1 MSLAFEPIR
10 VGQWDLPQR
19 FVMAPLTRNRA
30 GEGMAP
36 TQLNARYYAQRAGAG
51 LIVSEGTQP
60 SLVGQGYL
68 NSPGIHSDAQIEGW
82 RTVADAVHERGGRI
96 VVQLMHAGRIAAA
109 ENKQGAETVAP
120 SAIQAPGKMI
130 TAAGP
135 VDHDLP
141 REIATDELPSV
152 LNEYVQAARNAIE
165 AGLDGVEVHAANGYL
180 LHQFLSPNSN
190 KRTDEYGGSAQGRAR
205 FTVEV
210 IAAVAQAIGADRVG
224 VRISPGH
231 QFNGVVEDDSAD
243 IASTYGTLVD
253 QISNLGLAYLSILA
267 DPDSDLFADLS
278 QRFGGSVI
286 GNDGFGE
293 VTTLNAVESTLQG
306 GHAAAVAVGRL
317 YLANPDLEVR
327 WAEGAGLNEPDL
339 DTFYGGGA
347 EGYTDYPTLGVSA

>member
-36 TQLNARYYAQRAGAG
+36 TELNARYYAQRAGAG

-68 NSPGIHSDAQIEGW
+68 NSPGIHSKAQIEGW

-96 VVQLMHAGRIAAA
+96 VVQLMHVGRIAAA
-109 ENKQGAETVAP
+109 VNKQGAQTVAP

-130 TAAGP
+130 TAEGP
-135 VDHDLP
+135 VDHDVP

-190 KRTDEYGGSAQGRAR
+190 ERTDEYGGSSQGRAR
-205 FTVEV
+205 FVVEV
-210 IAAVAQAIGADRVG
+210 IAAVADAIGADRVG
-224 VRISPGH
+224 VRVSPGH

-243 IASTYGTLVD
+243 MASTYGTLVD
-253 QISNLGLAYLSILA
+253 QISDLGLAYLSVLA
-267 DPDSDLFADLS
+267 DPASELFADLS
-278 QRFGGSVI
+278 RRFGGSVI
-286 GNDGFGE
+286 ANNGFGE
-293 VTTLNAVESTLQG
+293 VTTLNSVEATLESG
-306 GHAAAVAVGRL
+306 RASVVAVGRP

-327 WAEGAGLNEPDL
+327 WAAGADLNEPNM

-347 EGYTDYPTLGVSA
+347 EGYTDYPTLAASA